1 MTRRLIVVLGDQLT
15 PQISSLSAADK
26 KRDVVLMCEV
36 WEEATYVRHQVARA
50 LVDNDDQWRD
60 LMPEVRRVA
69 GELVAQGRIRVTQAG
84 KVVDA
89 ASARGPIRLSLA
101 TRKKS
106 RSRVS

>member
-1 MTRRLIVVLGDQLT
+1 MQDEQPSTNAGRHDNPPVRRGQNKSVC
-15 PQISSLSAADK
+15 PS
-26 KRDVVLMCEV
+26 E
-36 WEEATYVRHQVARA
+36 VARA

-60 LMPEVRRVA
+60 LMPEVRRVT

-106 RSRVS
+106 SSRVS